1 MWKALNSRFR
11 LEKGSAPLNSCLG
24 ISVKIGF
31 NNLLTWILFLGY
43 NVLVVWM
50 AVRPADGVSF
60 LIHPVD
66 KLIHAAE
73 FGFLCLIATQAFK
86 SFFHNLLVRKVLL
99 LAFLYTACLGF
110 FTACLGFFTE
120 FLQLYR
126 PDRSFSLFDWLADV
140 VGALIV
146 VLVLFKK
153 TSPQR

>member
-86 SFFHNLLVRKVLL
+86 SFFHNLLIRKVLL

-110 FTACLGFFTE
+110 VTE

-126 PDRSFSLFDWLADV
+126 PDRSFSLGDWLADV
-140 VGALIV
+140 IGALIV
-146 VLVLFKK
+146 VLVLFKR
-153 TSPQR
+153 TSSQR